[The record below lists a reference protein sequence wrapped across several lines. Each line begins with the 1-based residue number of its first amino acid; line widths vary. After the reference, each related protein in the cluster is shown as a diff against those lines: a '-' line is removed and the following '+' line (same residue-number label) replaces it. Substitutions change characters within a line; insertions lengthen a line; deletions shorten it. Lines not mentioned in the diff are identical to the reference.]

1 MSEFRGYIV
10 PLLRWW
16 WLIILSCIIS
26 AVASYYVAIRLP
38 KVFEASATLVV
49 GSADLNPNP
58 SPIDIGV
65 GSSLAQYYQ
74 RMAMS
79 TLVQNRTRSAL
90 GGIEIL
96 PEYTAASADN
106 LLEISVTD
114 TSPELA
120 QAVALALANEVI
132 NQSPSATSEDQQA
145 QQEFIRNQLNQLQ
158 VDIEA
163 TDAEIVSLRQR
174 LATLESAV
182 EIESVNIEIAAQQQ
196 KKTGLQA
203 NYTELFAT
211 LGDTSVNQVR
221 LLQPPSLPT
230 IPVGPNVLLIV
241 AAAALGG
248 MLLATGAAYLIE
260 FLDDTL
266 RADDDMALV
275 TGGLSVIG
283 HIVNLEKGKDGALLT
298 VADKPRSPAA
308 EAFRSLRTNLEFAG
322 VDRPLRVVLVT
333 SAAEEDGKST
343 VALNLAL
350 SLAQSGKR
358 VALID
363 ADLRKP
369 SLHEGLGI
377 RNTEGLTDLFRKS
390 IHVSEV
396 LRTWKNDRVLV
407 MTSGEL
413 PPNPTELLG
422 SRRMDQILVALREM
436 VDTVI
441 IDATPFFISD
451 AWVLA
456 AKVDGIVW
464 VARPGHT
471 RKGAL
476 RTLLTQAR
484 RTGTTVVGVV
494 LNRLNKSNSGYA
506 TRYSYLS
513 HYYGE
518 APKQLEAPI
527 VPEPGAMGG
536 LQPML
541 RGKQRDE
548 GTVAEPAVNGNAN
561 GSGSNHRVEVLPAL
575 PPEPPTSERGKVSLD
590 LLYAL
595 SYELASQMDLNELMQ
610 RILKMTL
617 ESVGAASGSM
627 IAIDQGGEPIE
638 GVMIYD
644 GRTYNQN
651 AEQLK
656 DIVSRGLA
664 GWVIENRRPVVL
676 SNTSEDPR
684 WLRRT
689 WDEKDT
695 EPRSAISV
703 PLMADDRVVG
713 VLTLVHPRA
722 NHFTRDDLSL
732 LTAIAVGISFNSGA
746 YANR

>member
-1 MSEFRGYIV
+1 MNEFRGYIAPV
-10 PLLRWW
+10 LRWW
-16 WLIILSCIIS
+16 WLIILSCLIS
-26 AVASYYVAIRLP
+26 GVASYFVAIRLP

-49 GSADLNPNP
+49 GSAGSSLNP
-58 SPIDIGV
+58 SPIDFGL

-74 RMAMS
+74 RLSQS
-79 TLVQNRTRSAL
+79 TLVQNRVKSAL
-90 GGIEIL
+90 GGIDNL
-96 PEYTAASADN
+96 PEYSTSTADN
-106 LLEISVTD
+106 LLEIKVTD

-132 NQSPSATSEDQQA
+132 NQSPSATTSEDVTARQD
-145 QQEFIRNQLNQLQ
+145 FINSQLAQLQ
-158 VDIEA
+158 ADIQS
-163 TDAEIVSLRQR
+163 TDAEIASLRQK
-174 LATLESAV
+174 LVTLESAV
-182 EIESVNIEIAAQQQ
+182 EIENANSEIAAQQQ

-203 NYTELFAT
+203 NYTELLNS
-211 LGDTSVNQVR
+211 LGETSVNQVR
-221 LLQPPSLPT
+221 LLQPPALPSV
-230 IPVGPNVLLIV
+230 PVGPNVLLIV
-241 AAAALGG
+241 VAAALGG
-248 MLLATGAAYLIE
+248 ALLATGAAYLIE

-266 RADDDMALV
+266 RASDDIPSL
-275 TGGLSVIG
+275 TGGLAVIG
-283 HIVNLEKGKDGALLT
+283 HIVDLEKGKDGALLT

-308 EAFRSLRTNLEFAG
+308 ESFRSLRTNLEFAG
-322 VDRPLRVVLVT
+322 VEKPLRAVLVT

-350 SLAQSGKR
+350 SLSQSGKR
-358 VALID
+358 VALVD

-369 SLHEGLGI
+369 TLHEALGI
-377 RNTEGLTDLFRKS
+377 RNVEGLTDLFRKS
-390 IHVSEV
+390 VHVSDV

-413 PPNPTELLG
+413 PPNPTELLS
-422 SRRMDQILVALREM
+422 SRRMDQILAALREM
-436 VDTVI
+436 VDIVI
-441 IDATPFFISD
+441 IDGTPFFIAD

-456 AKVDGIVW
+456 AKVDGVVW
-464 VARPGHT
+464 VSRPGHT

-476 RTLLTQAR
+476 RTLLAQAR
-484 RTGTTVVGVV
+484 RTGTTLVGVV
-494 LNRLNKSNSGYA
+494 LNRLSKSNSSYA

-527 VPEPGAMGG
+527 VPEPGAVNG

-541 RGKQRDE
+541 RGKQRED
-548 GTVAEPAVNGNAN
+548 GAALTEPAVNGHSN
-561 GSGSNHRVEVLPAL
+561 GVGHRVEVLPAL
-575 PPEPPTSERGKVSLD
+575 PSEPPTSERGKVSLD

-627 IAIDQGGEPIE
+627 IAIDARGEPIE

-644 GRTYNQN
+644 GRTYSQN

-656 DIVSRGLA
+656 DVVNRGLA

-684 WLRRT
+684 WLNRS
-689 WDEKDT
+689 WDEKDA

-746 YANR
+746 YANH

>member
-1 MSEFRGYIV
+1 MNEFRGYIAPV
-10 PLLRWW
+10 LRWW
-16 WLIILSCIIS
+16 WLIILSCLIS
-26 AVASYYVAIRLP
+26 GVASYFVAIRLP
-38 KVFEASATLVV
+38 KVFAANAILVV
-49 GSADLNPNP
+49 GSAGTNPNP
-58 SPIDIGV
+58 STIDFGV
-65 GSSLAQYYQ
+65 GNSLAQYYQ
-74 RMAMS
+74 RLAES
-79 TLVQNRTRSAL
+79 TLVQNRVKSAL
-90 GGIEIL
+90 GGIATL
-96 PEYTAASADN
+96 PEYSTSTADN

-132 NQSPSATSEDQQA
+132 NQSPSATSEDAQA
-145 QQEFIRNQLNQLQ
+145 RQDFINSQLQQLQ
-158 VDIEA
+158 VDIQS
-163 TDAEIVSLRQR
+163 TDAEILRLRQE

-182 EIESVNIEIAAQQQ
+182 EIENVNAEIAAQQQ

-203 NYTELFAT
+203 NYTELLNS
-211 LGDTSVNQVR
+211 LGETSINQVR
-221 LLQPPSLPT
+221 LLQPPSLPE
-230 IPVGPNVLLIV
+230 IPVGPNVRLIV

-248 MLLATGAAYLIE
+248 ALLTVGAAYLIE

-266 RADDDMALV
+266 RASDDIPSL
-275 TGGLSVIG
+275 TGGLAVIG
-283 HIVNLEKGKDGALLT
+283 HIVDLDKGKDGALLT

-308 EAFRSLRTNLEFAG
+308 ESFRSLRTNLEFAG
-322 VDRPLRVVLVT
+322 VEKPLRAVLVT

-350 SLAQSGKR
+350 SLSQSGKR

-369 SLHEGLGI
+369 TLHEALGI
-377 RNTEGLTDLFRKS
+377 RNVEGLTDLFRKS
-390 IHVSEV
+390 VHVSDV

-413 PPNPTELLG
+413 PPNPTELLS
-422 SRRMDQILVALREM
+422 SRRMDQILAALREM
-436 VDTVI
+436 VDIVI
-441 IDATPFFISD
+441 IDGTPFFIAD

-456 AKVDGIVW
+456 AKVDGVVW
-464 VARPGHT
+464 VSRPGHT

-476 RTLLTQAR
+476 RTLLAQAR
-484 RTGTTVVGVV
+484 RTGTTLVGIV
-494 LNRLNKSNSGYA
+494 LNRLSKSNSSYA

-527 VPEPGAMGG
+527 VPEPGAVNG

-541 RGKQRDE
+541 RGKQRED
-548 GTVAEPAVNGNAN
+548 GAALTEPAVNGHSN
-561 GSGSNHRVEVLPAL
+561 GAGHRVEVLPAL

-627 IAIDQGGEPIE
+627 IAIDARGEPIE

-644 GRTYNQN
+644 GRTYSQN

-656 DIVSRGLA
+656 DVVNRGLA

-684 WLRRT
+684 WLNRS
-689 WDEKDT
+689 WDEKDQ

-746 YANR
+746 YANH

>member
-1 MSEFRGYIV
+1 MNEFRGYIA
-10 PLLRWW
+10 PILRWW
-16 WLIILSCIIS
+16 WLVLISCVIS
-26 AVASYYVAIRLP
+26 GVASYFVAIRLP
-38 KVFEASATLVV
+38 KVFQAGATLVV
-49 GSADLNPNP
+49 GSAGTNPNP
-58 SPIDIGV
+58 SAIDFGV

-74 RMAMS
+74 RLAES
-79 TLVQNRTRSAL
+79 SLVQNRVKSAL
-90 GGIEIL
+90 GGIELL
-96 PEYTAASADN
+96 PDYTTSTADN
-106 LLEISVTD
+106 LLEINVTD

-132 NQSPSATSEDQQA
+132 NQSPSATSEEA
-145 QQEFIRNQLNQLQ
+145 QKRRDFINGQLEQLQ
-158 VDIEA
+158 VDIQT
-163 TDAEIVSLRQR
+163 TDDDIVRLRQE

-182 EIESVNIEIAAQQQ
+182 EIERVNSEIEAQQQ
-196 KKTGLQA
+196 KKTELQA
-203 NYTELFAT
+203 TYTEL
-211 LGDTSVNQVR
+211 LGSLGESSVNQVR

-230 IPVGPNVLLIV
+230 IPVGPNVNLIV

-248 MLLATGAAYLIE
+248 ALLAVGAAYLIE

-266 RADDDMALV
+266 RANDDIPLL
-275 TGGLSVIG
+275 TGGLTVIG
-283 HIVNLEKGKDGALLT
+283 HIVDLEKGKDGSLQS

-322 VDRPLRVVLVT
+322 VERPLRAILVT

-350 SLAQSGKR
+350 SLSQSGKR

-369 SLHEGLGI
+369 TLHEALGI
-377 RNTEGLTDLFRKS
+377 RNTEGLTDLFRKPL
-390 IHVSEV
+390 HVSDV
-396 LRTWKNDRVLV
+396 LRSWKSDRVLV

-413 PPNPTELLG
+413 PPNPTELLS
-422 SRRMDQILVALREM
+422 SRRMDQIMTALREM
-436 VDTVI
+436 VDIVV
-441 IDATPFFISD
+441 IDATPFFIAD

-456 AKVDGIVW
+456 AKVDGVVW
-464 VARPGHT
+464 VSRPGHT

-476 RTLLTQAR
+476 RALLAQAR
-484 RTGTTVVGVV
+484 RTGTNLLGVV
-494 LNRLNKSNSGYA
+494 LNRLNKSNSSYA

-518 APKQLEAPI
+518 VPKQLEAPVI
-527 VPEPGAMGG
+527 PEPGDMGG

-541 RGKQRDE
+541 RGKQREE
-548 GTVAEPAVNGNAN
+548 GAALSEPAVNGT
-561 GSGSNHRVEVLPAL
+561 SHRVEVLPAL
-575 PPEPPTSERGKVSLD
+575 PPEPPTTERGKVSLD

-627 IAIDQGGEPIE
+627 IAIDARGEPIE

-644 GRTYNQN
+644 GRTYSQDAN
-651 AEQLK
+651 QLK
-656 DIVSRGLA
+656 DVVSRGLA

-684 WLRRT
+684 WLNRS
-689 WDEKDT
+689 WDESNQ

-713 VLTLVHPRA
+713 VLTLVHPKA

-746 YANR
+746 YAN